1 MSYLKLF
8 FTFLK
13 IGAFSFGGGYGVIPL
28 IKTELVET
36 GVISEQAFTD
46 FIAISESTPGPFAVN
61 IATFVGSASGGFL
74 GAMLATLGV
83 ILPALIVM
91 LLASLA
97 LKKLSRN
104 KYFKAVTE
112 GVQPFVTGLVLSTG
126 VTLTIKTFFLT
137 YGALVAPKIDV
148 TALIITASMLVY
160 VFAVKLIFK
169 KPTPVFSTLI
179 ISAVLGII
187 FL

>member
-1 MSYLKLF
+1 
-8 FTFLK
+8 
-13 IGAFSFGGGYGVIPL
+13 
-28 IKTELVET
+28 
-36 GVISEQAFTD
+36 
-46 FIAISESTPGPFAVN
+46 
-61 IATFVGSASGGFL
+61 
-74 GAMLATLGV
+74 
-83 ILPALIVM
+83 M

-137 YGALVAPKIDV
+137 YGAFVAPKIDV

>member
-1 MSYLKLF
+1 MSLLKLF

-36 GVISEQAFTD
+36 GIISEQAFID
-46 FIAISESTPGPFAVN
+46 FIAVSESTPGPFAVN
-61 IATFVGSASGGFL
+61 IATFVGSESGGFL
-74 GAMLATLGV
+74 GALLATFGV
-83 ILPALIVM
+83 ILPAFTVM
-91 LLASLA
+91 LIASLA
-97 LKKLSRN
+97 LKKISRN

-112 GVQPFVTGLVLSTG
+112 GVQPLVTGMVLATG
-126 VTLTIKTFFLT
+126 ITLTVKTFFLT
-137 YGALVAPKIDV
+137 YGAFVAPKIDV
-148 TALIITASMLVY
+148 AALIITVSMLIY
-160 VFAVKLIFK
+160 VFAFKLIFK